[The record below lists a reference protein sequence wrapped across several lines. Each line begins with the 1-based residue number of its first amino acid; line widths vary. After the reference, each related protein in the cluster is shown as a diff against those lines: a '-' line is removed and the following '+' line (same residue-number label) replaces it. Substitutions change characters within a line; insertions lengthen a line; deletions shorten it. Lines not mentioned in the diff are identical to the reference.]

1 MELIA
6 IIILSKAVF
15 LQTTEISRRYAE
27 LHAEYADYIYEA
39 MQDSVENGTPVV
51 APLWW
56 ADPND
61 DQTFDIWDGKVFFFR
76 LLLKV

>member
-1 MELIA
+1 M
-6 IIILSKAVF
+6 
-15 LQTTEISRRYAE
+15 QTTEISKRYVD

-39 MQDSVENGTPVV
+39 MQASVEDGTPVV

-61 DQTFDIWDGKVFFFR
+61 NETFAIWDGKKRWLVVLQFQHLSSIGIR
-76 LLLKV
+76 